1 MSERKPAL
9 VLGYFVGTCTGW
21 DQGGDWQI
29 LLYDF
34 EPYEGFDMPTTSAL
48 GIDYEDGNFE
58 IYDEEGN
65 VSISKDIVSVMDAF
79 VSSLPESED

>member
-21 DQGGDWQI
+21 DQTNDWGII
-29 LLYDF
+29 LYNF
-34 EPYEGFDMPTTSAL
+34 EPYEGFDMPASDL
-48 GIDYEDGNFE
+48 GVDFE
-58 IYDEEGN
+58 SGEFENYDEEGN

-79 VSSLPESED
+79 VSTLPEGED